1 MNKILIGIKPN
12 ITESEEVFGDIY
24 EILME
29 ELKTTDIEYADTI
42 LSASASLISD
52 LYEGN
57 EHQRSCIEHYKD
69 REWEFYITET
79 ELSFAE
85 INAAKKRIR
94 EQLKEFSIESDHVAD
109 NSVHISDSEEAA
121 AREIAVIYKHI

>member
-12 ITESEEVFGDIY
+12 ITESGNNFGDIY

-42 LSASASLISD
+42 IEAAPHFIAD
-52 LYEGN
+52 LYDDN
-57 EHQRSCIEHYKD
+57 EHKDKCVEHYKY
-69 REWEFYITET
+69 REWEFFIAET

-94 EQLKEFSIESDHVAD
+94 EQLKPFSIESDHVAD

-121 AREIAVIYKHI
+121 EREIAVLYKHI

>member
-12 ITESEEVFGDIY
+12 ITESEEIFGDIY

-42 LSASASLISD
+42 IEAAPHFIAD
-52 LYEGN
+52 LYDDN
-57 EHQRSCIEHYKD
+57 EHKDKCVEYYKY
-69 REWEFYITET
+69 REWDFYIAET

-85 INAAKKRIR
+85 INAAKIRIR
-94 EQLKEFSIESDHVAD
+94 DQLKEFSIDSDHVAD
-109 NSVHISDSEEAA
+109 NSVHISDSEESAV
-121 AREIAVIYKHI
+121 REIAVLHKHI

>member
-12 ITESEEVFGDIY
+12 ITESEKIFGDTY
-24 EILME
+24 EILIE
-29 ELKTTDIEYADTI
+29 ELKTTEIEYADTSI
-42 LSASASLISD
+42 SESFISD

-69 REWEFYITET
+69 REWEFFIAET

-85 INAAKKRIR
+85 INAAKIRIR
-94 EQLKEFSIESDHVAD
+94 EQLKEFSIKSDHVAD

-121 AREIAVIYKHI
+121 VREIAVLHKHI

>member
-69 REWEFYITET
+69 REWEFFIAET

-85 INAAKKRIR
+85 INAAKIRIR
-94 EQLKEFSIESDHVAD
+94 EQLKEFSIKSDHVAD

-121 AREIAVIYKHI
+121 VREIAVLHKHI